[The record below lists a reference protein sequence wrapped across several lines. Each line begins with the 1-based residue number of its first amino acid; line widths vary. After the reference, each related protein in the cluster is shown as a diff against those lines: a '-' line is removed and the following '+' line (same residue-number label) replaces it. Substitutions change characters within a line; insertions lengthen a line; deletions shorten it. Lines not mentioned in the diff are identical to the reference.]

1 MSIRK
6 VMMMFALMT
15 GIICAGHAQ
24 EVKNDSTATTKA
36 EELKLVKEV
45 CPQTEEDGDLY
56 HGLTRKLMFDRMI
69 PPHGLEV
76 TYDKTVHILFPRQ
89 CAMWTW
95 ARLTLSRARLTV
107 RRTSSA

>member
-15 GIICAGHAQ
+15 GIIRKVMMMFALMTGIVCAGHAQ

-36 EELKLVKEV
+36 EELKPVKDV
-45 CPQTEEDGDLY
+45 YPQTKENGDLY

-69 PPHGLEV
+69 PPHGETDV
-76 TYDKTVHILFPRQ
+76 
-89 CAMWTW
+89 
-95 ARLTLSRARLTV
+95 
-107 RRTSSA
+107 